1 MSSNMQ
7 KAILV
12 HEIGKPVR
20 LGEREIPTPKAGE
33 LLVKVTS
40 AQGMYF
46 AVPREWLSE
55 VSNFSLQFCLTM
67 PMAVTTV
74 SSLPKSCP
82 AFLEAVSP
90 A

>member
-20 LGEREIPTPKAGE
+20 LGERGIPSPKAGE

-40 AQGMYF
+40 VQSMY
-46 AVPREWLSE
+46 
-55 VSNFSLQFCLTM
+55 Q
-67 PMAVTTV
+67 TV
-74 SSLPKSCP
+74 HQ
-82 AFLEAVSP
+82 E
-90 A
+90 

>member
-1 MSSNMQ
+1 MQ

-20 LGEREIPTPKAGE
+20 LGEREIPTSKAGE

-40 AQGMYF
+40 AQGLYF
-46 AVPREWLSE
+46 DVPREWPSQ
-55 VSNFSLQFCLTM
+55 VSNISLQSYLTM

-74 SSLPKSCP
+74 SSSLKSCP
-82 AFLEAVSP
+82 AFSEAVSP